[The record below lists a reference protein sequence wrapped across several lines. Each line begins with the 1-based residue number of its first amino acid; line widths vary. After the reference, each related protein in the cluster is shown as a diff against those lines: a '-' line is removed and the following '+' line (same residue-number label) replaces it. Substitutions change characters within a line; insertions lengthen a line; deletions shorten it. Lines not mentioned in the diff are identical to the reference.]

1 MAYIPAKETTTSR
14 SIQSPLKLFQLP
26 DSVPDEYKEDVTNL
40 MKKIEEHIQKRNNR
54 PYKWSISDF
63 EIGCPMGRGKFG
75 RVYLAREK
83 TTHVMVAL
91 KMLFKSEIKKGR
103 MEHQLLR
110 EIEIQAHL
118 KHPNILRLL
127 THFHDERHVFLVLEF
142 AAGGQLYKHLQNQ
155 PNQRFPENIAARYVY
170 QVADAIH
177 YCHMNKV
184 IHRDIKP
191 ENLLLTIDG
200 NIKLADFGWSVHAPS
215 SKRITTCGTLDYLPP
230 EMVQSTPYDE
240 HVDHWCI
247 GILCYEFLVG
257 KPPFESSMSVKT
269 YEKIVAVRVIYPHFM
284 PEGGKDLIS
293 KLLRFKPSERLPLP
307 AVKEHWW
314 IAKFNKG

>member
-1 MAYIPAKETTTSR
+1 MACIPAKETTTSR
-14 SIQSPLKLFQLP
+14 FIQSPLKLFELP
-26 DSVPDEYKEDVTNL
+26 ESVPDEYKEDVMNL
-40 MKKIEEHIQKRNNR
+40 MKKMEEHILKRNNR
-54 PYKWSISDF
+54 PYKWSIDDF

-91 KMLFKSEIKKGR
+91 KMLFKSEIVKGR

-155 PNQRFPENIAARYVY
+155 PNQRFPENMASCYVY

-177 YCHMNKV
+177 YCHLNKV

-215 SKRITTCGTLDYLPP
+215 LKRRTTCGTLDYLPP
-230 EMVQSTPYDE
+230 EMVRNTHYDE

-247 GILCYEFLVG
+247 GVLCYEFLVG
-257 KPPFESSMSVKT
+257 KPPFESSNSVKT
-269 YEKIVAVRVIYPHFM
+269 YEKIVAVRVTYPNFM
-284 PEGGKDLIS
+284 PEGAKDLIS
-293 KLLRFKPSERLPLP
+293 KLLRFKPTERLPLP
-307 AVKEHWW
+307 AVMKHWW